1 MYIRL
6 RDEAD
11 SLLARQARVVGDGD
25 GVCSGRGG
33 AAVVALVGGGAP
45 PERTPLA
52 LLPQHK
58 PAVRAELLLPKALCA
73 LALLCRPG
81 RWPVDVVVRHGAVA
95 PLARAPR
102 SIVISWLRDLTPP
115 PPPSHP
121 PVMNPPNGSAPQYNF
136 KPFNETKYKADG
148 WQNSSHAP
156 RQYTPEEHRRILL
169 QLDKVLG
176 PEYVSFRPG
185 GGGQKVSYIEGWRAL
200 NLANEIFGFNGW
212 SLELIGLQVDYF
224 DTHGNTGRI
233 LMGLLVVVRITIRDG
248 TYHEDFGYGYIENA
262 KNKAM
267 AFEKCKKEA
276 FTDGLKRCLRCFGN
290 VLGNC
295 LYDRTIIPKIQRVKL
310 PPAELEYEDFHRD
323 PLVVARERRRQ
334 GLPPAAPAAEA
345 EAPAG
350 APKGAPASGAPA
362 IVPSG
367 APASAAAKPTTHPVA
382 PEPSPPPSVASRPPP
397 RSRSLDHDARRG
409 YDLVDDFDDS
419 FVFSDDIQ
427 PLDDDKMSQ
436 NDGLD
441 DYELQML
448 LLKNRQNGGADDPA
462 IGARTTY
469 AAPPPAA
476 IPQQVSFVSAKA
488 ADAIQK
494 DPALEATKLA
504 QFDPTFVLPNI
515 RRTVDPSRSTPI
527 KRAPAASPALGK
539 RMLGMPPQPGK
550 RQHTQ
555 SQSQLLATGGQ
566 GRAPPAEPIATE

>member
-1 MYIRL
+1 
-6 RDEAD
+6 
-11 SLLARQARVVGDGD
+11 
-25 GVCSGRGG
+25 
-33 AAVVALVGGGAP
+33 
-45 PERTPLA
+45 
-52 LLPQHK
+52 
-58 PAVRAELLLPKALCA
+58 
-73 LALLCRPG
+73 
-81 RWPVDVVVRHGAVA
+81 
-95 PLARAPR
+95 
-102 SIVISWLRDLTPP
+102 
-115 PPPSHP
+115 
-121 PVMNPPNGSAPQYNF
+121 MNPPHGSSAPQYNF

-156 RQYTPEEHRRILL
+156 RQYTPEEHRRILQ

-334 GLPPAAPAAEA
+334 GLPAAEG
-345 EAPAG
+345 PG
-350 APKGAPASGAPA
+350 
-362 IVPSG
+362 
-367 APASAAAKPTTHPVA
+367 AAAGVPVATAGVPVAAAAAAHAA
-382 PEPSPPPSVASRPPP
+382 PEPSPPPPAPRPP
-397 RSRSLDHDARRG
+397 RSRSLDLDARRG

-462 IGARTTY
+462 ISARTTY

-488 ADAIQK
+488 ADAVQK
-494 DPALEATKLA
+494 DPALETTRLA
-504 QFDPTFVLPNI
+504 PFDPTFVLPNM
-515 RRTVDPSRSTPI
+515 RRTVDPSKSTPI
-527 KRAPAASPALGK
+527 KRAVVAPAPGK
-539 RMLGMPPQPGK
+539 RMLGMPPQPSK
-550 RQHTQ
+550 RPQ
-555 SQSQLLATGGQ
+555 SQATGGP
-566 GRAPPAEPIATE
+566 GPSEAIATE